1 MKALTLT
8 ATGGLE
14 QLKLQ
19 DLPAPVLTGPADA
32 LVRVH
37 SAALNHLDLFVVHG
51 LPGITYTF
59 PHIVG
64 ADGAGV
70 VERVGPSATGVRP
83 GDRVFINP
91 GLSCGA
97 CEWCAAG
104 EQPLC
109 AEFGVLGEHRP
120 GTIAEYVVVPAR
132 NLAPVPE
139 AMPWAQAAAFP
150 LSTIT
155 AWRMLMTRA
164 KLRPRETVLVWGIG
178 GGVSLA
184 ALKIAKQA
192 GARVIVTSSS
202 DAKLARARELGAD
215 ETINH
220 ATVDVAKEVRA
231 RTGRRGA
238 DVVVD
243 TVGEKTWEQSLRSL
257 ARLGRLVTCGGTS
270 GPMVTTDVR
279 KLFWY
284 QWSILGSTM
293 GSEAEFAAITGEAH
307 AGHLW
312 PEVDMIYPLARA
324 AGAFRRLAEG
334 AQLGKVVIEVGS

>member
-14 QLKLQ
+14 HLKLQ
-19 DLPAPVLTGPADA
+19 DMPDPPLRGPADV

-37 SAALNHLDLFVVHG
+37 SAALNRLDLFVVNG
-51 LPGITYTF
+51 LPGISYTF

-64 ADGAGV
+64 ADAAGV
-70 VERVGPSATGVRP
+70 VERVGTAVTGVKA

-91 GLSCGA
+91 GISCGI
-97 CEWCAAG
+97 CEWCTAG

-109 AEFGVLGEHRP
+109 VEFGLLGEHRP
-120 GTIAEYVVVPAR
+120 GTIAEFVVAPGR
-132 NLAPVPE
+132 NLGLMPE
-139 AMPWAQAAAFP
+139 GMSWGQAAGFSLAT
-150 LSTIT
+150 LT
-155 AWRMLMTRA
+155 AWRMLMNRA
-164 KLRPRETVLVWGIG
+164 RLQPGETVLIWGIG

-184 ALKIAKQA
+184 ALKIAKHA

-202 DAKLARARELGAD
+202 DAKLARAQELGAD
-215 ETINH
+215 ESINH
-220 ATVDVAKEVRA
+220 ATMQVAREVRA
-231 RTGRRGA
+231 RTGGRGA

-293 GSEAEFAAITGEAH
+293 GSEAEFQAITGLAQ
-307 AGHLW
+307 AGRLW
-312 PEVDMIYPLARA
+312 PEVDKIYPLAEA
-324 AGAFRRLAEG
+324 ADAFRRLAAG

>member
-1 MKALTLT
+1 LKALTLT

-14 QLKLQ
+14 HLKLQ
-19 DLPAPVLTGPADA
+19 DMPDPPLGGPDDVR
-32 LVRVH
+32 VRVH
-37 SAALNHLDLFVVHG
+37 SAALNRLDLFVVDG
-51 LPGITYTF
+51 LPGMAYNF
-59 PHIVG
+59 PHILG
-64 ADGAGV
+64 ADAAGV
-70 VERVGPSATGVRP
+70 VERVGASVAGLKA

-91 GLSCGA
+91 GISCGL
-97 CEWCAAG
+97 CEWCVAG

-109 AEFGVLGEHRP
+109 LKYAMLGEHRA

-132 NLAPVPE
+132 NLGLMPE
-139 AMPWAQAAAFP
+139 GMSWAQAAGFSLAT
-150 LSTIT
+150 LT
-155 AWRMLMTRA
+155 AWRMLMNRA
-164 KLRPRETVLVWGIG
+164 RLLSGETVLIWGIG

-184 ALKIAKQA
+184 ALKIAKRA

-202 DAKLARARELGAD
+202 DAKLARAKELGAD

-220 ATVDVAKEVRA
+220 ATMQVAREVRA
-231 RTGRRGA
+231 RTGGRGT

-293 GSEAEFAAITGEAH
+293 GSDAEFQAITRH
-307 AGHLW
+307 AQAGRLW
-312 PEVDMIYPLARA
+312 PEVDKIYPLAESVD
-324 AGAFRRLAEG
+324 AFRRLAAG